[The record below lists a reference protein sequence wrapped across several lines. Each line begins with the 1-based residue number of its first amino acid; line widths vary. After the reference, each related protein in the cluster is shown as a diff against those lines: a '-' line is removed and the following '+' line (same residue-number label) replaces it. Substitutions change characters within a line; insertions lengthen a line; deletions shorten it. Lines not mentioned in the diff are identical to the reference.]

1 MLYTDETDYN
11 SSEGGPN
18 WELFAPRGNRFFLP
32 GSLGPAW
39 QGSST
44 TAACD
49 GDLDSLIDFE
59 EEDVSSLGVFQCFL
73 LMCLK
78 CVFV

>member
-1 MLYTDETDYN
+1 MLCIVLCDSVRSRVDETDYN

-39 QGSST
+39 QGTST

-49 GDLDSLIDFE
+49 GNLENLIDFE
-59 EEDVSSLGVFQCFL
+59 DDVS
-73 LMCLK
+73 
-78 CVFV
+78 